1 MFLCLLVNT
10 MVQQSV
16 DMPVAQVLSLN
27 TGDPEMKEKSHDQT
41 RRNHCKFDL
50 FPVVQVVFW
59 GTIQDCRLFPN
70 NKRKEARASLGWS
83 DVGPMGPSGKGRLR
97 SLDVQRHWFFGF
109 FGRPL
114 VNLSMSC
121 CLI

>member
-1 MFLCLLVNT
+1 

-41 RRNHCKFDL
+41 RHNHCKFDL

-70 NKRKEARASLGWS
+70 IKRKEARASLGWS
-83 DVGPMGPSGKGRLR
+83 DVGPMGPSGKR
-97 SLDVQRHWFFGF
+97 SPEKFRCSKT
-109 FGRPL
+109 L
-114 VNLSMSC
+114 VFWIFWKAISIFEYVMLYDITYNLC
-121 CLI
+121 